1 MPFWKCAVLALLVPR
16 LACAEDFDEP
26 EQIVNELPPDDADE
40 VMGDSISP
48 EQLRKIHSKM
58 DADGNG
64 KVSLD
69 EVLQFSDK
77 IRKIVAIKDI
87 ETVLEVMDSDK
98 DGKMSMDEFMKDTEQ
113 WSQDAEDQNEALA
126 QKTAEEKKFK
136 IADADFDGVLSKAE
150 IPALFYP
157 ETHEGV
163 LQIAAQHALDRKDTD
178 KDGLLTFKEFWKGE
192 GEAPGAS
199 DEAVADF
206 KKLDKDAS
214 GKLDLEELKP
224 WESGRF
230 HTMVSLQKFVET
242 HDRDNDLHLTS
253 EEIAAAHSMKPGSDA
268 HYYLREMAEHHDEL

>member
-1 MPFWKCAVLALLVPR
+1 MKLWHKK
-16 LACAEDFDEP
+16 
-26 EQIVNELPPDDADE
+26 
-40 VMGDSISP
+40 
-48 EQLRKIHSKM
+48 LR
-58 DADGNG
+58 
-64 KVSLD
+64 
-69 EVLQFSDK
+69 
-77 IRKIVAIKDI
+77 RK
-87 ETVLEVMDSDK
+87 
-98 DGKMSMDEFMKDTEQ
+98 
-113 WSQDAEDQNEALA
+113 
-126 QKTAEEKKFK
+126 KKFK

-163 LQIAAQHALDRKDTD
+163 LQIAAQHTLDQKDTD
-178 KDGLLTFKEFWKGE
+178 KDGLLSFKEFWGVE
-192 GEAPGAS
+192 GEALDAS
-199 DEAVADF
+199 DEAMADF